1 MSLVRAERRRLH
13 KRRVTKVMLLVG
25 LLLLGVIGTGMWFSN
40 QKVSDATRATA
51 AAKAQADYEQQHT
64 FWENGGKASCEAA
77 AKQENVDPAQM
88 CGEGPRQEDFRAE
101 YYMPSSYDFKG
112 GFVDMATVWAMI
124 MTFVGLIIGASYVGA
139 EWSSGGMMNLL
150 TWQPRRMRV
159 LSTKMLTLA
168 GAMVVW
174 SAALFVLW
182 VGIQWLIGTY
192 RGTTAGM
199 TSGTWQHF
207 GLTGLRGL
215 GLVAAGSIFGFVLAS
230 LGRRTAVAMGV
241 LIGLI
246 VVTQFGLTIILFA
259 AKVRYPNLFF
269 FGTHVGAWMQGKTQ
283 LMAQDACNN
292 VMGPCTPPHLDLT
305 WQMSGGIFAAGLLLL
320 VGAAMWQIRSR
331 DVV

>member
-13 KRRVTKVMLLVG
+13 KRRVTKVMLLLGAV
-25 LLLLGVIGTGMWFSN
+25 LLAVIATGVWFAN
-40 QKVSDATRATA
+40 QKTSDATRAA
-51 AAKAQADYEQQHT
+51 AAVRAQQDYEQQKN
-64 FWENGGKASCEAA
+64 FWDTGGKASCEAA
-77 AKQENVDPAQM
+77 AKQENADPEQM
-88 CGEGPRQEDFRAE
+88 CGQGPQPGDFRAE
-101 YYMPSSYDFKG
+101 YYMPSSYNFKDS
-112 GFVDMATVWAMI
+112 FVTMATVWAMI

-139 EWSSGGMMNLL
+139 EWSTGGMMNLL

-159 LSTKMLTLA
+159 LGTKMLTLA
-168 GAMVVW
+168 GAMAAW
-174 SAALFVLW
+174 SAVVFAVW
-182 VGIQWLIGTY
+182 VGLQWMLGTY

-199 TSGTWQHF
+199 TSGTWQSF

-246 VVTQFGLTIILFA
+246 VVTQFGLTLILFA

-269 FGTHVGAWMQGKTQ
+269 FGTHVEAWMQGKSR
-283 LMAQDACNN
+283 LFAQDACANTF
-292 VMGPCTPPHLDLT
+292 GACTPPHLDLT
-305 WQMSGGIFAAGLLLL
+305 WQMSGGIVGAGLLVLI
-320 VGAAMWQIRSR
+320 GAAMWQIKQR